1 MARGAAVVFA
11 NDDVLSHVHQATG
24 QITGVSCSQGGVH
37 QTLTGAVGG
46 DDVFGDRETFAEVG
60 ADRQVDD
67 LALGIGHQAPHAHQL
82 SHLGHV
88 SPGAGVGHHPDRIQ
102 RCVLVE
108 VLLDRIHQTLIGL
121 SPGVDDLGVTLHL
134 RDLTQPVTLLRG
146 CDLLLG
152 LSEQGFF
159 RLGNLQIVHGNRNR
173 RLSGVAEAEI
183 LELVGH

>member
-1 MARGAAVVFA
+1 M
-11 NDDVLSHVHQATG
+11 
-24 QITGVSCSQGGVH
+24 
-37 QTLTGAVGG
+37 
-46 DDVFGDRETFAEVG
+46 
-60 ADRQVDD
+60 
-67 LALGIGHQAPHAHQL
+67 
-82 SHLGHV
+82 
-88 SPGAGVGHHPDRIQ
+88 
-102 RCVLVE
+102 
-108 VLLDRIHQTLIGL
+108 
-121 SPGVDDLGVTLHL
+121 TLHL